1 MQKARRYKDA
11 KLNLAVEELN
21 KYRELKS
28 RLRYLNNKKEEFEQQ
43 YSEIKA
49 VTYDGIKVAG
59 GEYRNRIE
67 DVAIRRED
75 LNLEINRMQVEAER
89 QMLYI
94 QVRLN
99 ALTSLH
105 TKVLQLYYV
114 ECKSLLDVAREMYY
128 SVDGVRKLKFK
139 ALKSY
144 AYS

>member
-49 VTYDGIKVAG
+49 VTYDGIKAAG

-105 TKVLQLYYV
+105 TKVLQLY
-114 ECKSLLDVAREMYY
+114 
-128 SVDGVRKLKFK
+128 
-139 ALKSY
+139 
-144 AYS
+144 

>member
-99 ALTSLH
+99 ALVSFSIIQLFSLLY
-105 TKVLQLYYV
+105 TVLSVLTDNSEISLQL
-114 ECKSLLDVAREMYY
+114 
-128 SVDGVRKLKFK
+128 
-139 ALKSY
+139 
-144 AYS
+144 